1 MDGNVNLDSLPLFPL
16 PPDSFKRK
24 GGFPFLL
31 PGEGNFVTNESRK
44 RKMDATLVMG
54 IRRRFEHPI
63 EAGVQKSPPN
73 KGMP

>member
-1 MDGNVNLDSLPLFPL
+1 MSTSIHSPFSPFP
-16 PPDSFKRK
+16 PIPSKEK
-24 GGFPFLL
+24 GGFPFVL

-54 IRRRFEHPI
+54 IRRRFDHPI

>member
-1 MDGNVNLDSLPLFPL
+1 
-16 PPDSFKRK
+16 
-24 GGFPFLL
+24 LL
-31 PGEGNFVTNESRK
+31 PGEGNFVTNESEK